1 MGDIYC
7 GEEVLDSFVG
17 EIVDLETEGWFRKDL
32 WRMGRVCSVARRVAM
47 IFLLYLFFGWV
58 VIREIFLVVIADVI
72 VVYSANDC
80 FFCS

>member
-1 MGDIYC
+1 VGDLYC

-17 EIVDLETEGWFRKDL
+17 QIVDLETEGWFREGL
-32 WRMGRVCSVARRVAM
+32 WRMRGMWSVARGVAM
-47 IFLLYLFFGWV
+47 NFLLCLIG
-58 VIREIFLVVIADVI
+58 REIFLVVIVIIIII